1 MLKSVLA
8 SIGAALRGL
17 GYVFRHEAN
26 FQRHVGAAVGAV
38 ALSFWLPLRHS
49 EWLIIVLLIFLVL
62 ILEIVNTAL
71 EKLLDTVH
79 PRLRFAVGLVKDIM
93 AASVLL
99 SALLSLVVG
108 AMIFIPHLLERFAP

>member
-1 MLKSVLA
+1 MLKNVWT

-17 GYVFRHEAN
+17 AYVFRHEPN
-26 FQRHVGAAVGAV
+26 FQRHVAAAFFAI
-38 ALSFWLPLRHS
+38 ALGFLVELRHS
-49 EWLIIVLLIFLVL
+49 EWLIIILLIFLVL

-93 AASVLL
+93 AAGVLL
-99 SALLSLVVG
+99 SALLSLIVG
-108 AMIFIPHLLERFAP
+108 GLIFIPHLLERLAS